1 MPAENNVYNFGS
13 NTLKVKDSYYAGN
26 IYLDTSSTTTG
37 NIYKNG
43 SLFMH
48 TFKHPTGLSAK
59 PDGYNLFV
67 GVNSGNQTMGSTA
80 TSTDHASYNTSLGD
94 NSLCSNTTGYYNSN
108 VGASGLRSNTT
119 GSCNSNV
126 GTSGLYSN
134 TTGNNNSNVGV
145 SGLLYNTTGGYNN
158 NMGVNGLRYNTTGYY
173 NNNMGTYGLYSNTTG
188 SYNSNVGASGL
199 YSNTTGNNNS
209 NMGMSGLYSNTTG
222 SYNSNVGASGLYS
235 NTTGIYNS
243 NMGTYGLFYNTT
255 GSYNNNMGT
264 YGLCYN
270 TTGGYNN
277 NVGVNGLHYN
287 TTGSYNSNVGLSGL
301 YYISNSSQNSSFG
314 AESFNTFNEN
324 TSGNKNFDNTDI
336 TVSTD
341 KIKITAHSFGSVG
354 LYVLLKYTQGTS
366 AITGLSNGVVYRFLI
381 AHEDTIQCMTD
392 ITDAGSGTGHTFTPQ
407 YEYSNSTALG
417 YDAEPTA
424 SNQVVLGNTSVTTVK
439 TSGNYQQKVWTNNV
453 SNPPTDAELDAI
465 WTSPAEV
472 GTGWTAYLNDNGD
485 GLDFYTIVS
494 DGTNWWVFTGVKA
507 L

>member
-1 MPAENNVYNFGS
+1 M
-13 NTLKVKDSYYAGN
+13 
-26 IYLDTSSTTTG
+26 
-37 NIYKNG
+37 
-43 SLFMH
+43 
-48 TFKHPTGLSAK
+48 
-59 PDGYNLFV
+59 
-67 GVNSGNQTMGSTA
+67 GVNG
-80 TSTDHASYNTSLGD
+80 L
-94 NSLCSNTTGYYNSN
+94 YY
-108 VGASGLRSNTT
+108 NTT
-119 GSCNSNV
+119 GSYNNNM
-126 GTSGLYSN
+126 GIYGLYSN
-134 TTGNNNSNVGV
+134 TTGI
-145 SGLLYNTTGGYNN
+145 YNN
-158 NMGVNGLRYNTTGYY
+158 NMGVT
-173 NNNMGTYGLYSNTTG
+173 GLYSNTTG
-188 SYNSNVGASGL
+188 SYNNNMGVSGLRYNTTGYHNSNVGASGLYSNTTGYDNNNVGASGL

-222 SYNSNVGASGLYS
+222 SYNSNVGASGLYF
-235 NTTGIYNS
+235 NTTGI
-243 NMGTYGLFYNTT
+243 
-255 GSYNNNMGT
+255 YNNNMGT

-277 NVGVNGLHYN
+277 NMGVNGLHYN

-314 AESFNTFNEN
+314 AESYNTFNEN

-366 AITGLSNGVVYRFLI
+366 AITGLSNGDVYRFLI
-381 AHEDTIQCMTD
+381 AHADTIQCMTD

-465 WTSPAEV
+465 WTSPEAV